1 MRSVIQSDVPGSSI
15 DKDMHCERT
24 GQMGAKKYLGE
35 SYYHRIKCFVT
46 NSMTALMRK

>member
-35 SYYHRIKCFVT
+35 SYYHRIKYSVANF
-46 NSMTALMRK
+46 MAALMRK

>member
-1 MRSVIQSDVPGSSI
+1 MCSVIQSDVLGSSI

-35 SYYHRIKCFVT
+35 TCYHCIKCSVT
-46 NSMTALMRK
+46 SYLAALMRK

>member
-1 MRSVIQSDVPGSSI
+1 MCSVIQSDVLGSSI
-15 DKDMHCERT
+15 DKDMHCERI

-35 SYYHRIKCFVT
+35 SYYHHIKCSVT